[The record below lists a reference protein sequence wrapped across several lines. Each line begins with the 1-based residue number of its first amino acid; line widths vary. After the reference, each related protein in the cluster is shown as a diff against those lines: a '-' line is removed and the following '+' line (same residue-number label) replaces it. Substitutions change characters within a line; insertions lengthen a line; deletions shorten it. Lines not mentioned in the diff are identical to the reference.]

1 MMTDIYKMNF
11 KVRQFLIHL
20 AGCILFLML
29 PLLFAPDAP
38 ESFNIFRS
46 QPTQRNLIAY
56 ILMIAFFYF
65 NYFLLIPKLYFERRY
80 GTFLLTTFIC
90 FIIVATLPSVLLPE
104 RRPSGPPPNG
114 SMRSKTPPHG
124 TQPGD
129 MRAMPSREEPP
140 PPPPQR
146 DERLSPSQ
154 GFTLF
159 SLFNIAQH
167 LFIFLAVAF
176 FSLVLRISNRWKQTE
191 SEKINAELLYLRGQI
206 NPHFLFNTLN
216 NIYSLALEKS
226 DNTATAVVKLSGMM
240 RYVLNETHKD
250 FVSLDKEIT
259 YISSYIELQQMRFE
273 NSISLLY
280 RVTGDTTEKKIA
292 PLILITFIEN
302 AFKHGI
308 NAEEDSCIRI
318 SIDILPN
325 ELNMLVRNNKVH
337 IETPIEEHSGL
348 GIENTKNR
356 LKLLYPS
363 RHTLMIQE
371 NEKNFT
377 VSLNLQFV

>member
-1 MMTDIYKMNF
+1 MNF
-11 KVRQFLIHL
+11 QIRQFLIHL
-20 AGCILFLML
+20 SGCILFLML

-38 ESFNIFRS
+38 ESFNIFKS
-46 QPTQRNLIAY
+46 HPTQRNLIAY

-65 NYFLLIPKLYFERRY
+65 NYFVLIPKLYFTRLYNRF
-80 GTFLLTTFIC
+80 FLATFIC
-90 FIIVATLPSVLLPE
+90 FVIVATLPPVIFPE
-104 RRPSGPPPNG
+104 KRPSAPPPVG
-114 SMRSKTPPHG
+114 RMRSQEMQPPSD
-124 TQPGD
+124 QPGGMLLTPAKKD
-129 MRAMPSREEPP
+129 P
-140 PPPPQR
+140 PPPPQEGFR
-146 DERLSPSQ
+146 DQPPPNQ
-154 GFTLF
+154 KPYTFF
-159 SLFNIAQH
+159 SLVNIAQH

-191 SEKINAELLYLRGQI
+191 KEKINAELLYLRGQV

-240 RYVLNETHKD
+240 RYVLNETHQD
-250 FVSLDKEIT
+250 FVSLEKEIT
-259 YISSYIELQQMRFE
+259 YISSYIELQQMRFG
-273 NSISLLY
+273 NSISLSY
-280 RVTGDTTEKKIA
+280 RIAGDTTGKKIA
-292 PLILITFIEN
+292 PLILIAFIEN

-308 NAEEDSCIRI
+308 NAEEDSSIRI

-325 ELNMLVRNNKVH
+325 ELNLLVRNNKVR
-337 IETPIEEHSGL
+337 IETPIEERGGL

-363 RHTLMIQE
+363 RHTLKIQE
-371 NEKNFT
+371 NDKNFT

>member
-1 MMTDIYKMNF
+1 MNF
-11 KVRQFLIHL
+11 QIRQFLIHL

-38 ESFNIFRS
+38 DSFNIFRS

-56 ILMIAFFYF
+56 VLMIAFFYF
-65 NYFLLIPKLYFERRY
+65 NYFLLIPKFYFERHYSR
-80 GTFLLTTFIC
+80 FLLATFIC
-90 FIIVATLPSVLLPE
+90 FIIVVTLPSTLFPE
-104 RRPSGPPPNG
+104 RRPSGPPPNER
-114 SMRSKTPPHG
+114 MRSKMPPPAN
-124 TQPGD
+124 QPSD
-129 MRAMPSREEPP
+129 MQAIPPKNYSPP

-146 DERLSPSQ
+146 DEGQSPSQ
-154 GFTLF
+154 RGFTLF
-159 SLFNIAQH
+159 TLFNIAQH

-176 FSLVLRISNRWKQTE
+176 FSLVLKISNRWKQTE
-191 SEKINAELLYLRGQI
+191 KEKINAELLYLRGQI

-240 RYVLNETHKD
+240 RYVLNETHQD
-250 FVSLDKEIT
+250 FVSIEKEIS
-259 YISSYIELQQMRFE
+259 YISSYIELQQMRFG
-273 NSISLLY
+273 NSISLAY
-280 RVTGDTTEKKIA
+280 RVNGDTTGKKIA
-292 PLILITFIEN
+292 PLILIAFIEN

-318 SIDILPN
+318 SIDILSS
-325 ELNMLVRNNKVH
+325 ELNLLVRNNKVH
-337 IETPIEEHSGL
+337 IEKPVEEHSGL

-356 LKLLYPS
+356 LNLLYPS

-377 VSLNLQFV
+377 VSLNLQLT